1 MTDKK
6 GKKKKGLRRIGREVA
21 FQILYSSNF
30 LDVQDTEKLFA
41 VVEHFFPDLDK
52 SEGKKK
58 AKEFARELIQGVIE
72 NRDKLDEI
80 IERYSKNWRLSR
92 IGKIEVT
99 ILRLGIFEMMYR
111 IDVPI
116 KVAIDEAVELSK
128 EFGDQRS
135 KKFVNGILD
144 AVSKSIQNTSNAG

>member
-21 FQILYSSNF
+21 FQILYSINF

>member
-6 GKKKKGLRRIGREVA
+6 GKKRKGIRRIGREVA
-21 FQILYSSNF
+21 FQVLYSTNF
-30 LDVQDTEKLFA
+30 LDVQDIEKIFA

-52 SEGKKK
+52 NEGKKK

-72 NRDKLDEI
+72 NRDRLDEI

-111 IDVPI
+111 MDVPI